1 MNYVSYLSCS
11 EGQCLTWSN
20 VLWRRILPDTG
31 APNSLW
37 EEPLWDILG
46 PAPIIKGDWQLY
58 YYGLRIGDGTLSH
71 RQSSLCKCIN
81 GRRQM
86 YHKCIKVQLKCI
98 TNVSTVNWGQG
109 HQRIREMRIEGRLG
123 VVREHR
129 SVYVWKTSSH
139 WLQRSFVQ
147 SGHIAE
153 EVVDVGKGADAANA
167 VKWSPARLRGL
178 EGKGTEGKGW
188 KLGHQGWCENGEQA
202 LWL

>member
-1 MNYVSYLSCS
+1 MHDEKIKRQDLEAIQTTSNKQWCYLHFGWSCS
-11 EGQCLTWSN
+11 EGQYLTWSN

-58 YYGLRIGDGTLSH
+58 YHGLRIGDGTLSH

-81 GRRQM
+81 GRKQM
-86 YHKCIKVQLKCI
+86 YHKYIKVQLKCI

-123 VVREHR
+123 VGREHGC
-129 SVYVWKTSSH
+129 VCMCGKLV
-139 WLQRSFVQ
+139 
-147 SGHIAE
+147 HIDCN
-153 EVVDVGKGADAANA
+153 EVLGRVVTFTLLRRLLMLEKGRRRQMLSN
-167 VKWSPARLRGL
+167 
-178 EGKGTEGKGW
+178 
-188 KLGHQGWCENGEQA
+188 GHQRGWED
-202 LWL
+202 

>member
-1 MNYVSYLSCS
+1 MQWCYLHLWWSCS
-11 EGQCLTWSN
+11 EGQYLTWSN
-20 VLWRRILPDTG
+20 VLWRRILPYTG

-58 YYGLRIGDGTLSH
+58 YHGLRIGDGTLSH

-81 GRRQM
+81 GRKQM

-123 VVREHR
+123 VGREHR
-129 SVYVWKTSSH
+129 SKCMCGKLV
-139 WLQRSFVQ
+139 
-147 SGHIAE
+147 HIDCN
-153 EVVDVGKGADAANA
+153 EVLCRVVTLLRRLLMLEKGRRRQMLSN
-167 VKWSPARLRGL
+167 
-178 EGKGTEGKGW
+178 
-188 KLGHQGWCENGEQA
+188 GHQRGWED
-202 LWL
+202 